1 MNAIDIQVI
10 DLEAVLKRPDLPVK
24 ENKVARIMLELQVD
38 ETRCLSCGSCV
49 SVCPRMQ
56 IPVSRLNSIEAGV
69 LCRGCGLCVRA
80 CPVEALSQVAVPAPP
95 HTAAAPPP
103 TERRIM
109 AVVPPAERY

>member
-1 MNAIDIQVI
+1 MNAIDLPVI

-24 ENKVARIMLELQVD
+24 GNKVERLMLELRVD
-38 ETRCLSCGSCV
+38 EGRCLSCGGCV

-95 HTAAAPPP
+95 HAAAPPASP
-103 TERRIM
+103 ERRIM